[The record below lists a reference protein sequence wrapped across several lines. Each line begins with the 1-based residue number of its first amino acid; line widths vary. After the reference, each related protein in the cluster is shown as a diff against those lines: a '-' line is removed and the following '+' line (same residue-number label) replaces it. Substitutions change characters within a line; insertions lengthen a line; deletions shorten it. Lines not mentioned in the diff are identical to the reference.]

1 MIKTL
6 KFMALLM
13 LAPAL
18 APAAYAADKAGDVV
32 YLRGS
37 AVVERQEKKIKA
49 VLKAPLEET
58 DNVQTRE
65 LSRLKILF
73 RNDSILTLGSNTKLA
88 IKQYLYNPQS
98 KRAES
103 IYELADGK
111 LKSVVGG
118 GSFKVTTPTAFA
130 AARGTVFIMWYDK
143 ASNTTWLAVTE
154 GGAEFGNSNPNVPGK
169 RIITAGHM
177 SSISG
182 NEPPTPPKPI
192 SLGSDTEGPSVT
204 ADVLAEFN
212 DLNLPPPIRLGA
224 FDLLPILDLRGRL
237 GGLPGVPPIDQMPAH
252 ATVLNFTLVFQ

>member
-6 KFMALLM
+6 KLVALVM
-13 LAPAL
+13 LTSAL
-18 APAAYAADKAGDVV
+18 APAAFAADKAGDVV
-32 YLRGS
+32 YLKGS
-37 AVVERQEKKIKA
+37 AVVERQAKKIKA

-58 DNVQTRE
+58 DNVQTKE

-73 RNDSILTLGSNTKLA
+73 RNDSILTLGSNSKLA

-130 AARGTVFIMWYDK
+130 AARGTVFIIWFDT
-143 ASNTTWLAVTE
+143 ATNTTWLAVTE

-169 RIITAGHM
+169 RIIPAGHM
-177 SSISG
+177 SSVTG
-182 NEPPTPPKPI
+182 NDPPTTPRPI
-192 SLGSDTEGPSVT
+192 SSGADEGPSGP
-204 ADVLAEFN
+204 ASVLGEFN
-212 DLNLPPPIRLGA
+212 ELNLPPPVRLGA
-224 FDLLPILDLRGRL
+224 SDLLPLLDLRGRL
-237 GGLPGVPPIDQMPAH
+237 TGLSTVPPIDQIPARV
-252 ATVLNFTLVFQ
+252 TVMNLRLVFQ

>member
-1 MIKTL
+1 MTKTL
-6 KFMALLM
+6 MFMALL
-13 LAPAL
+13 AL

-32 YLRGS
+32 YLKGS

-49 VLKAPLEET
+49 VLRAPLQET

-73 RNDSILTLGSNTKLA
+73 RNDSILTLGSNTKLV

-103 IYELADGK
+103 LYELADGK

-118 GSFKVTTPTAFA
+118 GPFKVTTPTAFA
-130 AARGTVFIMWYDK
+130 AARGTVFFIWYDS
-143 ASNTTWLAVTE
+143 AANTTWLAVTE

-192 SLGSDTEGPSVT
+192 SFGPDEGPSGPGS
-204 ADVLAEFN
+204 VLAEFN
-212 DLNLPPPIRLGA
+212 ELNLPPPIRLA
-224 FDLLPILDLRGRL
+224 ATDLLPLRDLRGRL
-237 GGLPGVPPIDQMPAH
+237 TRLSGAPPIDQIPAH
-252 ATVLNFTLVFQ
+252 ATVLNFSLVFQ

>member
-1 MIKTL
+1 MKKRAYIV
-6 KFMALLM
+6 APLLM
-13 LAPAL
+13 MLTLPF
-18 APAAYAADKAGDVV
+18 AAQATDKAGDVV

-58 DNVQTRE
+58 DNVRTRE

-73 RNDSILTLGSNTKLA
+73 RNDSILTLGSNTKLS
-88 IKQYLYNPQS
+88 IKQYLFNPQS

-130 AARGTVFIMWYDK
+130 AARGTVFFIWYDS

-169 RIITAGHM
+169 LIVTAGHM

-182 NEPPTPPKPI
+182 NDPPKPPMPFTQPGGTDPGLAAI
-192 SLGSDTEGPSVT
+192 LAELDELGLPGLLLPEIPALQLVFNLREKAPPAPLAPPINQLPSVT
-204 ADVLAEFN
+204 A
-212 DLNLPPPIRLGA
+212 I
-224 FDLLPILDLRGRL
+224 I
-237 GGLPGVPPIDQMPAH
+237 IK
-252 ATVLNFTLVFQ
+252 LVFP